1 MNDLQKFK
9 EALAII
15 QDSKWL
21 CGIFMADSDQ
31 QGFMSVINRVEG
43 AMNDLPNGTPQEI
56 VDLAEQGVRTAI
68 GMSS

>member
-9 EALAII
+9 AALAII

-21 CGIFMADSDQ
+21 CGIFMADSQ
-31 QGFMSVINRVEG
+31 QEGFIAVINRVEG

-56 VDLAEQGVRTAI
+56 VDLAEVAVRASL
-68 GMSS
+68 GMS